1 MSKQAG
7 ARLNKIKMIVIFFL
21 RACFAFFSTTM
32 SSRNLPCKRL
42 LDMLRRD
49 ILIMIY
55 LVREH
60 SDRLREVRAAKLEKA
75 RSPSRTWTSALAV
88 CNICTVKLR
97 TDKVFFFSFETIIDL
112 ELRRITHE
120 GIVSEAEVCKCLGI
134 G

>member
-21 RACFAFFSTTM
+21 RACFAFFL
-32 SSRNLPCKRL
+32 RNNVFRKPTLQSL
-42 LDMLRRD
+42 LDMVRRD
-49 ILIMIY
+49 ILTTIY

-60 SDRLREVRAAKLEKA
+60 SERLREVRAAKLEKA

-88 CNICTVKLR
+88 HNICTLEMR

-120 GIVSEAEVCKCLGI
+120 GIVSEAEVCECLGI

>member
-1 MSKQAG
+1 M
-7 ARLNKIKMIVIFFL
+7 L
-21 RACFAFFSTTM
+21 
-32 SSRNLPCKRL
+32 KRG
-42 LDMLRRD
+42 
-49 ILIMIY
+49 ILIMIFIY

-75 RSPSRTWTSALAV
+75 RSPSRTWTSALV
-88 CNICTVKLR
+88 VHNICTVEMR

-120 GIVSEAEVCKCLGI
+120 GIVSEAEVCECLGI

>member
-1 MSKQAG
+1 
-7 ARLNKIKMIVIFFL
+7 
-21 RACFAFFSTTM
+21 M

-42 LDMLRRD
+42 LDMFRRD

-75 RSPSRTWTSALAV
+75 RSPSRTWTSALV
-88 CNICTVKLR
+88 VHNICTVEMR

-120 GIVSEAEVCKCLGI
+120 GIVSEAEVCECLGI

>member
-42 LDMLRRD
+42 LDMFRRD
-49 ILIMIY
+49 ILITIY

-88 CNICTVKLR
+88 HNICKVKLGTV
-97 TDKVFFFSFETIIDL
+97 TDFFLQFFD
-112 ELRRITHE
+112 HH
-120 GIVSEAEVCKCLGI
+120 
-134 G
+134 